1 MKRKI
6 NKIMENLKNKQ
17 LNVVRFDKNE
27 FELENGDIFPIPFE
41 LDDDENI
48 TIDEFQKILNS
59 SKEIILKMIEDSN
72 E

>member
-1 MKRKI
+1 
-6 NKIMENLKNKQ
+6 MENLKNKQ

-41 LDDDENI
+41 FDDDENI
-48 TIDEFQKILNS
+48 NIDEFQKILNS
-59 SKEIILKMIEDSN
+59 SKNIILKMIEDLN